1 MASTSTTSDTEMS
14 TYQWVIGAI
23 LVILLLAF
31 MAKTESGRGII
42 YYSLILMIVFLLI
55 TQYQF
60 IAQALAVVGTQAP
73 DSGKQ

>member
-14 TYQWVIGAI
+14 TYQWVIGGI
-23 LVILLLAF
+23 LVILLLAL